1 MNNCWNILA
10 ERAQNTT
17 RDAHARVVEARAR
30 VEKLEGSEAHIDKL
44 RADYVERYN
53 ATQKESHK
61 ISDNIAY
68 RQFLE
73 HVRGLRLRVE
83 SQTAAA
89 RVQLN
94 EAKAA
99 LLVAQREQAKMEAM
113 VEREERNAEIIA
125 AKKEQREL
133 DEAGIRL
140 FNLR

>member
-10 ERAQNTT
+10 ERAQQAT
-17 RDAHARVVEARAR
+17 RDAHAQVAEARAR
-30 VEKLEGSEAHIDKL
+30 VEKLENSEAHIDKL

-53 ATQKESHK
+53 ATQKASHK
-61 ISDNIAY
+61 ISDNITY

-73 HVRGLRLRVE
+73 HLRGLRLRVE

-99 LLVAQREQAKMEAM
+99 LVRAQREQAKMEAM
-113 VEREERNAEIIA
+113 VEREVRNAERLA
-125 AKKEQREL
+125 AQKEQREL
-133 DEAGIRL
+133 DAAGIRL

>member
-10 ERAQNTT
+10 ERAQHAT
-17 RDAHARVVEARAR
+17 REAHARVVEARAR

-53 ATQKESHK
+53 VTQKEAHK

-73 HVRGLRLRVE
+73 HLRGLRLRVE
-83 SQTAAA
+83 SQTSAA

-94 EAKAA
+94 EARAA
-99 LLVAQREQAKMEAM
+99 LLIAQREEAKMKAM
-113 VEREERNAEIIA
+113 VERDERNAQRLA
-125 AKKEQREL
+125 AQKEQREL
-133 DEAGIRL
+133 DAAGIRL

>member
-10 ERAQNTT
+10 ERAQNAT
-17 RDAHARVVEARAR
+17 RDAHARVAEARAR

-68 RQFLE
+68 RKFLE
-73 HVRGLRLRVE
+73 HLRGLRLRVE

-99 LLVAQREQAKMEAM
+99 LLVALREQAKMEAM
-113 VEREERNAEIIA
+113 VEREERNAELTA

-133 DEAGIRL
+133 DETGIRL

>member
-1 MNNCWNILA
+1 MNNCWNLLA
-10 ERAQNTT
+10 ERAQHAT
-17 RDAHARVVEARAR
+17 REAHGRVAEARAR

-53 ATQKESHK
+53 VTQKEAHK

-73 HVRGLRLRVE
+73 HLRGLRLRVE
-83 SQTAAA
+83 TQTAAA

-99 LLVAQREQAKMEAM
+99 LLIAQREKAKMDAM
-113 VEREERNAEIIA
+113 VEREERNARRLA
-125 AKKEQREL
+125 SQKEQREL
-133 DEAGIRL
+133 DAAGIRL

>member
-10 ERAQNTT
+10 ERAQNAT
-17 RDAHARVVEARAR
+17 RDAHARVAEARAR

-73 HVRGLRLRVE
+73 HLRGLRLRVE

-99 LLVAQREQAKMEAM
+99 LLVALREQAKMEAM
-113 VEREERNAEIIA
+113 VEREERNAELTA

-133 DEAGIRL
+133 DETGIRL

>member
-10 ERAQNTT
+10 ERAQQAT
-17 RDAHARVVEARAR
+17 RDAQARVVEARAR
-30 VEKLEGSEAHIDKL
+30 VDKLESSEAHIDKL

-73 HVRGLRLRVE
+73 HLRGLRLRVE

-99 LLVAQREQAKMEAM
+99 LMLAQREQAKMEAM
-113 VEREERNAEIIA
+113 VEREERNAERLA
-125 AKKEQREL
+125 AQKEQREL
-133 DEAGIRL
+133 DEAGIRM

>member
-1 MNNCWNILA
+1 MNHCWNILA
-10 ERAQNTT
+10 ERAQHAT
-17 RDAHARVVEARAR
+17 REAHARVLEARAR
-30 VEKLEGSEAHIDKL
+30 VEKIEGSEVHIDKL

-61 ISDNIAY
+61 ISDDIAY

-73 HVRGLRLRVE
+73 HLYGLRLRVE

-99 LLVAQREQAKMEAM
+99 LLFAQREQAKMEAM
-113 VEREERNAEIIA
+113 VEREERNAEQIA

-133 DEAGIRL
+133 DAAGIRL

>member
-10 ERAQNTT
+10 ERAQHAT
-17 RDAHARVVEARAR
+17 REAHARVVEARAR

-53 ATQKESHK
+53 ATKKEVHK
-61 ISDNIAY
+61 ISDDITY

-73 HVRGLRLRVE
+73 HLRGLRLRVE
-83 SQTAAA
+83 AQTSAA

-94 EAKAA
+94 EARAA
-99 LLVAQREQAKMEAM
+99 LMVAQREEAKMKAM
-113 VEREERNAEIIA
+113 VERDERNAQRLA
-125 AKKEQREL
+125 AQKEQREL
-133 DEAGIRL
+133 DAAGIRL

>member
-10 ERAQNTT
+10 ERAQHAT
-17 RDAHARVVEARAR
+17 REAHARVAEARVR
-30 VEKLEGSEAHIDKL
+30 VEKLEGSEAHIEKL

-68 RQFLE
+68 RKFLE
-73 HVRGLRLRVE
+73 HLRGLRLRVE
-83 SQTAAA
+83 TQTAAA

-99 LLVAQREQAKMEAM
+99 LLIAQREQAKMEAM
-113 VEREERNAEIIA
+113 VEREERNAEQIA

-133 DEAGIRL
+133 DAAGIRL

>member
-10 ERAQNTT
+10 ERAQHAT
-17 RDAHARVVEARAR
+17 REAHARIVEARAR

-44 RADYVERYN
+44 RADYVDRYN

-73 HVRGLRLRVE
+73 HLRGLRLRVE

-94 EAKAA
+94 EARAA
-99 LLVAQREQAKMEAM
+99 LMVAQKEQAKMEAM
-113 VEREERNAEIIA
+113 VEREERNAERLA
-125 AKKEQREL
+125 AQKEQREL
-133 DEAGIRL
+133 DAAGIRL

>member
-1 MNNCWNILA
+1 MSKFWNILA
-10 ERAQNTT
+10 ERAQSST
-17 RDAHARVVEARAR
+17 REAHARVVEARER

-53 ATQKESHK
+53 ATQKEAHK

-73 HVRGLRLRVE
+73 HLRGLRLRVE
-83 SQTAAA
+83 AQTSVA

-94 EAKAA
+94 EARTA
-99 LLVAQREQAKMEAM
+99 LLLAQREQAKMEAM
-113 VEREERNAEIIA
+113 VEREERNAERLA
-125 AKKEQREL
+125 AQKEQREL
-133 DEAGIRL
+133 DAAGIRL

>member
-10 ERAQNTT
+10 ERAQHNT
-17 RDAHARVVEARAR
+17 REAHARVVEARAR

-53 ATQKESHK
+53 ATKKETHK
-61 ISDNIAY
+61 ISDDITY

-73 HVRGLRLRVE
+73 HLRGLRLRVE

-94 EAKAA
+94 EARAA
-99 LLVAQREQAKMEAM
+99 LMVAQREQAKMEAM
-113 VEREERNAEIIA
+113 VEREERNAERIA
-125 AKKEQREL
+125 AQKEQREM
-133 DEAGIRL
+133 DAAGIRL
-140 FNLR
+140 FNMR

>member
-1 MNNCWNILA
+1 MNNCWNLLA
-10 ERAQNTT
+10 ERAQHAT
-17 RDAHARVVEARAR
+17 REAHARVAEARAR

-53 ATQKESHK
+53 VTQKEAHK

-73 HVRGLRLRVE
+73 HLRGLRLRVE
-83 SQTAAA
+83 AQTSAA
-89 RVQLN
+89 RVALN

-99 LLVAQREQAKMEAM
+99 LLVAQREQIKMEAM
-113 VEREERNAEIIA
+113 VEREERNAKRLA
-125 AKKEQREL
+125 AQKEQREL
-133 DEAGIRL
+133 DAAGIRL

>member
-1 MNNCWNILA
+1 MNHCWNILA
-10 ERAQNTT
+10 ERAQHAT
-17 RDAHARVVEARAR
+17 REAHARVLEARAR
-30 VEKLEGSEAHIDKL
+30 VEKIEGSEVHIDKL

-61 ISDNIAY
+61 ISDDIAY

-73 HVRGLRLRVE
+73 HLHGLRLRVE

-99 LLVAQREQAKMEAM
+99 LLFAQREQAKMEAM
-113 VEREERNAEIIA
+113 VEREERNAEQIA

-133 DEAGIRL
+133 DAAGIRL

>member
-1 MNNCWNILA
+1 MNNCWNLLA
-10 ERAQNTT
+10 ERAQHAT
-17 RDAHARVVEARAR
+17 REAHARVAEARAR

-53 ATQKESHK
+53 VTQKEAHK

-73 HVRGLRLRVE
+73 HLRGLRLRVE
-83 SQTAAA
+83 AQTSAA
-89 RVQLN
+89 RVALN

-99 LLVAQREQAKMEAM
+99 LLVAQREQIKMEAM
-113 VEREERNAEIIA
+113 VEREERNAKRLA
-125 AKKEQREL
+125 TQKEQREL
-133 DEAGIRL
+133 DAAGIRL

>member
-10 ERAQNTT
+10 ERAQNAT
-17 RDAHARVVEARAR
+17 RDAHARVAEARAR

-68 RQFLE
+68 RKFLE
-73 HVRGLRLRVE
+73 HLRGLRLRVE

-89 RVQLN
+89 RVQPN

-99 LLVAQREQAKMEAM
+99 LLVALREQAKMEAM
-113 VEREERNAEIIA
+113 VEREERNAELTA

-133 DEAGIRL
+133 DETGIRL

>member
-1 MNNCWNILA
+1 MNNCWNLLA
-10 ERAQNTT
+10 ERAQHAT
-17 RDAHARVVEARAR
+17 REAHARVAEARAR

-53 ATQKESHK
+53 VTQKEAHK

-73 HVRGLRLRVE
+73 HLRGLRLRVE
-83 SQTAAA
+83 AQTSSA
-89 RVQLN
+89 RVALN

-99 LLVAQREQAKMEAM
+99 LLVAQREQIKMEAM
-113 VEREERNAEIIA
+113 VEREERNAKRLA
-125 AKKEQREL
+125 AQKEQREL
-133 DEAGIRL
+133 DAAGIRL

>member
-1 MNNCWNILA
+1 MNSCWNILA
-10 ERAQNTT
+10 ERAQHTT
-17 RDAHARVVEARAR
+17 REAHARVVEARAR

-73 HVRGLRLRVE
+73 HLRGLRLRVE
-83 SQTAAA
+83 SQTAMA

-113 VEREERNAEIIA
+113 VEREVRNAELIA

>member
-1 MNNCWNILA
+1 MNNCWNLLA
-10 ERAQNTT
+10 ERAQHAT
-17 RDAHARVVEARAR
+17 REAHARVGEARAR

-53 ATQKESHK
+53 VTQKEAHK

-73 HVRGLRLRVE
+73 HLRGLRLRVE
-83 SQTAAA
+83 AQTSAA
-89 RVQLN
+89 RVALN

-99 LLVAQREQAKMEAM
+99 LLVAQRAQIKMEAM
-113 VEREERNAEIIA
+113 VEREERNAKRLA
-125 AKKEQREL
+125 AQKEQREL
-133 DEAGIRL
+133 DAAGIRL

>member
-1 MNNCWNILA
+1 MSKFWNILA
-10 ERAQNTT
+10 ERALNST
-17 RDAHARVVEARAR
+17 REAHARVVEARER

-53 ATQKESHK
+53 TTQKEAHK

-73 HVRGLRLRVE
+73 HLRGLRLRVE
-83 SQTAAA
+83 AQTSVA

-94 EAKAA
+94 EARAA

-113 VEREERNAEIIA
+113 VEREERNAERLA
-125 AKKEQREL
+125 AQKEQREL
-133 DEAGIRL
+133 DAAGIRL

>member
-10 ERAQNTT
+10 ERAQHGT
-17 RDAHARVVEARAR
+17 REAHARVVEARAR
-30 VEKLEGSEAHIDKL
+30 IEKLESSEAHIDKL

-53 ATQKESHK
+53 TTQKESHK

-73 HVRGLRLRVE
+73 HLRGLRLRVE
-83 SQTAAA
+83 SQTSAA
-89 RVQLN
+89 RVQLI

-113 VEREERNAEIIA
+113 VERDERNAEQVA

-133 DEAGIRL
+133 DAAGIRL